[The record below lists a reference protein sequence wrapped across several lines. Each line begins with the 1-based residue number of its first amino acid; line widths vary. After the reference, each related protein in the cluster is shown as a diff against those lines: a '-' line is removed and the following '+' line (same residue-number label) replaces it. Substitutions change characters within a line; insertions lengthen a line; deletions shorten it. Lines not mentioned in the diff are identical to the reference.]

1 MKFFFSYAC
10 LQELFAF
17 IHILQTYF
25 FFFFL
30 YKKMHMVIL
39 PMKYNYSLHMN
50 IFKYYLE
57 FTWMLKGIQIFLKF
71 CLQVVL
77 PDLAVLRIAVYED
90 TGKLIGQR
98 ILPLDGLQSGYRY
111 ISLRTEGN
119 FPLSLPTI
127 FCRIIL
133 ETYIPEEVGCKSIA
147 LFEIATCFH

>member
-1 MKFFFSYAC
+1 
-10 LQELFAF
+10 
-17 IHILQTYF
+17 
-25 FFFFL
+25 
-30 YKKMHMVIL
+30 
-39 PMKYNYSLHMN
+39 MKYNYSLHMN

-57 FTWMLKGIQIFLKF
+57 FTWMLKGIQMFLKF

-147 LFEIATCFH
+147 LFGIATCFHWLSTIKCIAFGCIFCLVFSVKKSFCLMAYIYMYVYR

>member
-1 MKFFFSYAC
+1 MYNMIWYKLLFF
-10 LQELFAF
+10 
-17 IHILQTYF
+17 IID
-25 FFFFL
+25 
-30 YKKMHMVIL
+30 M
-39 PMKYNYSLHMN
+39 
-50 IFKYYLE
+50 
-57 FTWMLKGIQIFLKF
+57 
-71 CLQVVL
+71 QVVL

-133 ETYIPEEVGCKSIA
+133 ETYIPEEVGSKCTGDTLSSK
-147 LFEIATCFH
+147 LFWEVSV